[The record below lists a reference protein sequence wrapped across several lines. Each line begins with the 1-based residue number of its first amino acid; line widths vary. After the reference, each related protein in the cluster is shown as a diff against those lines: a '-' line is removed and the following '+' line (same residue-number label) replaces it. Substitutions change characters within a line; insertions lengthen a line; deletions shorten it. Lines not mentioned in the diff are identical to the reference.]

1 MRARWRPRAA
11 ALGRDRARRH
21 SAVNPS
27 GGLLS
32 RGHPV
37 GATGC
42 AQIVELADQLRDR
55 CGERQ
60 VPGAKMALAENGGGF
75 LENEPAVATITILGR

>member
-1 MRARWRPRAA
+1 MRSGRT
-11 ALGRDRARRH
+11 ALDGDLP
-21 SAVNPS
+21 VNAG

-42 AQIVELADQLRDR
+42 AQLVELADQLRGR
-55 CGERQ
+55 AGKRQ
-60 VPGAKMALAENGGGF
+60 IEGARVALAENAGGW
-75 LENEPAVATITILGR
+75 LQDDAAASVVTILAAA